1 MSDIGIFSVRKIDR
15 CMDKAKITRKRSKT
29 GKHEHEN
36 GRTCKSWKPKVKVD
50 NSREGVQDG
59 RVKLVISKALIG
71 SPKQGGHVEEGKHK
85 RKLGFALESLTM
97 KAQELHNG
105 LPRWQSV
112 KAKEKASDK
121 ARKEVEDEA
130 KRKANEEVAAKAKA
144 EEEDIKKAAQEAAIN
159 KAAELKAKA
168 TEEQEKKKANE
179 EKPIK
184 HAAEEPAIK
193 KEPTKGIKAAKA

>member
-1 MSDIGIFSVRKIDR
+1 MLGTIHHHPRQLTPG
-15 CMDKAKITRKRSKT
+15 KT
-29 GKHEHEN
+29 KGKHEL
-36 GRTCKSWKPKVKVD
+36 RVKVD

-112 KAKEKASDK
+112 
-121 ARKEVEDEA
+121 
-130 KRKANEEVAAKAKA
+130 
-144 EEEDIKKAAQEAAIN
+144 N
-159 KAAELKAKA
+159 KPLLIGLFGLMEGD
-168 TEEQEKKKANE
+168 
-179 EKPIK
+179 PIM
-184 HAAEEPAIK
+184 E
-193 KEPTKGIKAAKA
+193 GIPWTLLAYPRISQSC

>member
-1 MSDIGIFSVRKIDR
+1 HLSDTYVFTMKMEILLEPASNKLLVG
-15 CMDKAKITRKRSKT
+15 MDKAKITRKRSKT
-29 GKHEHEN
+29 DT
-36 GRTCKSWKPKVKVD
+36 RTEERARAGSQID

-112 KAKEKASDK
+112 
-121 ARKEVEDEA
+121 
-130 KRKANEEVAAKAKA
+130 
-144 EEEDIKKAAQEAAIN
+144 N
-159 KAAELKAKA
+159 KPLLIGLFGLMEGD
-168 TEEQEKKKANE
+168 
-179 EKPIK
+179 PIM
-184 HAAEEPAIK
+184 E
-193 KEPTKGIKAAKA
+193 GIPWTLLAYPRISQSC